1 MAFSFGAPTAT
12 AAPTFGAPAPA
23 AGGFSF
29 GAATA
34 APAGGGFFGG
44 AAAGQKPA
52 TGLFG
57 APAAAPA
64 AGLFGAPAAAPA
76 GGLFGA
82 PAAAPAGGLFG
93 APAAAPAAGGF
104 AIGAPKPA
112 GTGLFGGTTAPAP
125 AGGLFG
131 ATPAPAPGG
140 LFGGTT
146 APAPA
151 GGLFGAPAAAPAGGL
166 FGATPAPAAGGGLFG
181 ATPAPAGGLFGST
194 PASAAG
200 GLFGAKPA
208 GTGLFGAPAPAAGGL
223 FGATPAPAYGAPS
236 AGGGLFGG
244 AAGGGLFGQQPAYGQ
259 PQQMVAAPATQP
271 ATRFEQLPATPATL
285 GRDGVLAVE
294 KHLAQNRTLQK
305 RVALAAQP
313 VREGMAHL
321 REAVAAA
328 RGALERAEHEQR
340 RAATVGGGLRLEAA
354 ALRRDG
360 EELAARASSRSA
372 GDSLRL
378 ARELPAPLLWRHLA
392 NMEKRLA
399 AYARDVTTVRPARR
413 DGARADDDSANFQL
427 ARVLAAQRDAFL
439 RVADDVAR
447 MHARVDDAR
456 RGVRRRDPGADP
468 FADADREEKAA
479 ARELDAEIRLGAQ
492 RAAAAAPAAVPGVAA
507 PAGGLFGAATPA
519 PAGGLFGSAPAP
531 GGSLFGATAAPP
543 APALTRTATPATGL
557 FGAPAA
563 AAPAGGLFGAPA
575 AAAPVTTLSAKK
587 PSRNRKKGR

>member
-1 MAFSFGAPTAT
+1 MAFSFGAPAAT

-34 APAGGGFFGG
+34 APAGGGLFGSTPAPAPGAFG
-44 AAAGQKPA
+44 AAPA
-52 TGLFG
+52 FG
-57 APAAAPA
+57 APK
-64 AGLFGAPAAAPA
+64 PA

-82 PAAAPAGGLFG
+82 PAPAPGGLFG
-93 APAAAPAAGGF
+93 S
-104 AIGAPKPA
+104 
-112 GTGLFGGTTAPAP
+112 APAP

-131 ATPAPAPGG
+131 ATPAPAAAG
-140 LFGGTT
+140 FG
-146 APAPA
+146 
-151 GGLFGAPAAAPAGGL
+151 
-166 FGATPAPAAGGGLFG
+166 APAAGGGLFG
-181 ATPAPAGGLFGST
+181 APKPAGGLFGAPAPAPGGLFGST
-194 PASAAG
+194 PAPAPGGFSLGGAAPAGG

-208 GTGLFGAPAPAAGGL
+208 GGGLFGAPAPAAGGL
-223 FGATPAPAYGAPS
+223 FGSTPAPAAGGLFGSSPTSTSFGAPAAGGLFGATPTPAYGAPS

-413 DGARADDDSANFQL
+413 DGARADDDSANCQL

-456 RGVRRRDPGADP
+456 RGVRRRDPGLDP

>member
-1 MAFSFGAPTAT
+1 MQVGLRRQRKRSEASDDWMTTYADAITLILAFFVMLLSMADLDPDKYREVKGKVTERLFGQ
-12 AAPTFGAPAPA
+12 PA
-23 AGGFSF
+23 ASSGGFGF
-29 GAATA
+29 GAAA
-34 APAGGGFFGG
+34 SSGGFGAPAGGG
-44 AAAGQKPA
+44 
-52 TGLFG
+52 LFG
-57 APAAAPA
+57 AASS
-64 AGLFGAPAAAPA
+64 
-76 GGLFGA
+76 
-82 PAAAPAGGLFG
+82 
-93 APAAAPAAGGF
+93 GGF
-104 AIGAPKPA
+104 G
-112 GTGLFGGTTAPAP
+112 
-125 AGGLFG
+125 
-131 ATPAPAPGG
+131 
-140 LFGGTT
+140 
-146 APAPA
+146 
-151 GGLFGAPAAAPAGGL
+151 
-166 FGATPAPAAGGGLFG
+166 APAAGGGLFG
-181 ATPAPAGGLFGST
+181 QASSGG
-194 PASAAG
+194 
-200 GLFGAKPA
+200 
-208 GTGLFGAPAPAAGGL
+208 FGAP
-223 FGATPAPAYGAPS
+223 
-236 AGGGLFGG
+236 AGGGLFGQPAASSG
-244 AAGGGLFGQQPAYGQ
+244 GGLFGASQPAAGGGLFGASAPAAGGGLFGQQPAYGQ

-456 RGVRRRDPGADP
+456 RGVRRRDPGLDP
-468 FADADREEKAA
+468 FAEADREEKAA

-492 RAAAAAPAAVPGVAA
+492 RAAAAAPAAAVPGVA
-507 PAGGLFGAATPA
+507 A

>member
-34 APAGGGFFGG
+34 APAGGGLFGSTPAPAPGAFG
-44 AAAGQKPA
+44 AAPA
-52 TGLFG
+52 FG
-57 APAAAPA
+57 APK
-64 AGLFGAPAAAPA
+64 PA

-82 PAAAPAGGLFG
+82 PA
-93 APAAAPAAGGF
+93 
-104 AIGAPKPA
+104 
-112 GTGLFGGTTAPAP
+112 
-125 AGGLFG
+125 
-131 ATPAPAPGG
+131 PAPGG
-140 LFGGTT
+140 LFGSAT
-146 APAPA
+146 
-151 GGLFGAPAAAPAGGL
+151 APAGGL
-166 FGATPAPAAGGGLFG
+166 FGATPAPAAAGFGAPAAGGGLFG
-181 ATPAPAGGLFGST
+181 APKPAGGLFGAPAPAPGGLFGSTPAPAPGGFSLGGAAPAGGGLFGAKPAGGGLFGAPAPAAGGLFGST
-194 PASAAG
+194 PAPAAG
-200 GLFGAKPA
+200 GLFGSSP
-208 GTGLFGAPAPAAGGL
+208 TSTSFGAPAAGGL

-456 RGVRRRDPGADP
+456 RGVRRRDPGLDP
-468 FADADREEKAA
+468 FAEADREEKAA

-492 RAAAAAPAAVPGVAA
+492 RAAAAAPAAAVPGVA
-507 PAGGLFGAATPA
+507 A

>member
-1 MAFSFGAPTAT
+1 MAFSFGAPAAT

-34 APAGGGFFGG
+34 APAGGGLFGSTPAPAPGAFG
-44 AAAGQKPA
+44 AAPA
-52 TGLFG
+52 FG
-57 APAAAPA
+57 APK
-64 AGLFGAPAAAPA
+64 PA

-82 PAAAPAGGLFG
+82 PAPAPGGLFG
-93 APAAAPAAGGF
+93 S
-104 AIGAPKPA
+104 
-112 GTGLFGGTTAPAP
+112 APAP

-131 ATPAPAPGG
+131 ATPAPAAAGFGAPAGGG
-140 LFGGTT
+140 LFGA
-146 APAPA
+146 APKPA
-151 GGLFGAPAAAPAGGL
+151 GGLFGAPAPAPGGL
-166 FGATPAPAAGGGLFG
+166 FGSTPAPAPGGFSLGGAAPAGGGLFG
-181 ATPAPAGGLFGST
+181 AKPAGGGLFGAPAPAAGGLFGST
-194 PASAAG
+194 PAPAPGG
-200 GLFGAKPA
+200 GLFGSSP
-208 GTGLFGAPAPAAGGL
+208 TSTSFGAPAAGGL

-236 AGGGLFGG
+236 AAGGLFGG

-413 DGARADDDSANFQL
+413 DGARADDDSANCQL

-456 RGVRRRDPGADP
+456 RGVRRRDPGLDP

>member
-64 AGLFGAPAAAPA
+64 A
-76 GGLFGA
+76 GLFGA

-208 GTGLFGAPAPAAGGL
+208 GTGL

-447 MHARVDDAR
+447 MHAHVDDAR
-456 RGVRRRDPGADP
+456 RGVRRRDPGLDP
-468 FADADREEKAA
+468 FAEADREEKAA

-492 RAAAAAPAAVPGVAA
+492 RAAAAAPAAAVPGVA
-507 PAGGLFGAATPA
+507 A

>member
-1 MAFSFGAPTAT
+1 MAFSFGAPAAT

-34 APAGGGFFGG
+34 APAGGGLFGSTPAPAPGAFG
-44 AAAGQKPA
+44 AAPA
-52 TGLFG
+52 FG
-57 APAAAPA
+57 APK
-64 AGLFGAPAAAPA
+64 PA

-82 PAAAPAGGLFG
+82 PAPAPGGLFG
-93 APAAAPAAGGF
+93 S
-104 AIGAPKPA
+104 
-112 GTGLFGGTTAPAP
+112 APAP

-131 ATPAPAPGG
+131 ATPAPAAAGFGAPAGGG
-140 LFGGTT
+140 LFGA
-146 APAPA
+146 APKPA
-151 GGLFGAPAAAPAGGL
+151 GGLFGAPA
-166 FGATPAPAAGGGLFG
+166 PAP
-181 ATPAPAGGLFGST
+181 GGLFGST
-194 PASAAG
+194 PTPAPGGFSLGGVAPAGG

-208 GTGLFGAPAPAAGGL
+208 GGGLFGAPAPAAGGVFGSTPAPAPGGGLFGSAPTGATGGGLFGAPAPAAGGL
-223 FGATPAPAYGAPS
+223 FGATPVPAYGAPS
-236 AGGGLFGG
+236 
-244 AAGGGLFGQQPAYGQ
+244 AGGGLFGQQPAYGQ

-413 DGARADDDSANFQL
+413 DGARADDDSANCQL

-468 FADADREEKAA
+468 FADADRGEKAA

-519 PAGGLFGSAPAP
+519 PAGGLFGGAPAP

-575 AAAPVTTLSAKK
+575 AAAPETTLSAKK

>member
-1 MAFSFGAPTAT
+1 MAFSFGAPAAT

-34 APAGGGFFGG
+34 APAGGGLFGSTPAPAPGALG
-44 AAAGQKPA
+44 AAPA
-52 TGLFG
+52 FG
-57 APAAAPA
+57 APK
-64 AGLFGAPAAAPA
+64 PA

-82 PAAAPAGGLFG
+82 PAPAPGGLFG
-93 APAAAPAAGGF
+93 S
-104 AIGAPKPA
+104 
-112 GTGLFGGTTAPAP
+112 APAP

-131 ATPAPAPGG
+131 ATPAPAAAG
-140 LFGGTT
+140 FG
-146 APAPA
+146 
-151 GGLFGAPAAAPAGGL
+151 
-166 FGATPAPAAGGGLFG
+166 APAAGGGLFG
-181 ATPAPAGGLFGST
+181 APKPAGGLFGAPAPAPGGLFGSTPAPAPGGFSLGGAAPAGGGLFGAKPAGGGLFGAPAPAAGGLFGST
-194 PASAAG
+194 PAPAAG
-200 GLFGAKPA
+200 GLFGSSP
-208 GTGLFGAPAPAAGGL
+208 TSTSFGAPAAGGL

-456 RGVRRRDPGADP
+456 RGVRRRDPGLDP

-492 RAAAAAPAAVPGVAA
+492 RAAAAAPAAAVPGVAA

-519 PAGGLFGSAPAP
+519 PAGGLFGGAPAP

>member
-82 PAAAPAGGLFG
+82 PAAAPA
-93 APAAAPAAGGF
+93 AGGF

-112 GTGLFGGTTAPAP
+112 GT
-125 AGGLFG
+125 
-131 ATPAPAPGG
+131 G

-456 RGVRRRDPGADP
+456 RGVRRRDPGLDP
-468 FADADREEKAA
+468 FAEADREEKAA

-492 RAAAAAPAAVPGVAA
+492 RAAAAAPAAAVPGVA
-507 PAGGLFGAATPA
+507 A

>member
-131 ATPAPAPGG
+131 ATPAPA
-140 LFGGTT
+140 
-146 APAPA
+146 
-151 GGLFGAPAAAPAGGL
+151 
-166 FGATPAPAAGGGLFG
+166 
-181 ATPAPAGGLFGST
+181 
-194 PASAAG
+194 
-200 GLFGAKPA
+200 
-208 GTGLFGAPAPAAGGL
+208 
-223 FGATPAPAYGAPS
+223 YGAPS

-328 RGALERAEHEQR
+328 RGALERAAHEQR
-340 RAATVGGGLRLEAA
+340 RPL
-354 ALRRDG
+354 
-360 EELAARASSRSA
+360 
-372 GDSLRL
+372 SLI
-378 ARELPAPLLWRHLA
+378 H
-392 NMEKRLA
+392 
-399 AYARDVTTVRPARR
+399 
-413 DGARADDDSANFQL
+413 
-427 ARVLAAQRDAFL
+427 
-439 RVADDVAR
+439 
-447 MHARVDDAR
+447 
-456 RGVRRRDPGADP
+456 
-468 FADADREEKAA
+468 
-479 ARELDAEIRLGAQ
+479 I
-492 RAAAAAPAAVPGVAA
+492 
-507 PAGGLFGAATPA
+507 
-519 PAGGLFGSAPAP
+519 
-531 GGSLFGATAAPP
+531 
-543 APALTRTATPATGL
+543 
-557 FGAPAA
+557 
-563 AAPAGGLFGAPA
+563 
-575 AAAPVTTLSAKK
+575 
-587 PSRNRKKGR
+587 

>member
-1 MAFSFGAPTAT
+1 MAFSFGAPAAT

-34 APAGGGFFGG
+34 APAGGGLFGSTPAPAPGAFG
-44 AAAGQKPA
+44 AAPA
-52 TGLFG
+52 FG
-57 APAAAPA
+57 APK
-64 AGLFGAPAAAPA
+64 PA

-82 PAAAPAGGLFG
+82 PAPAPGGLFG
-93 APAAAPAAGGF
+93 S
-104 AIGAPKPA
+104 
-112 GTGLFGGTTAPAP
+112 APAP

-131 ATPAPAPGG
+131 ATPAPAAAG
-140 LFGGTT
+140 FG
-146 APAPA
+146 
-151 GGLFGAPAAAPAGGL
+151 
-166 FGATPAPAAGGGLFG
+166 APAAGGGLFG
-181 ATPAPAGGLFGST
+181 APKPAGGLFGAPAPAPGGLFGSTPAPAPGGFSLGGAAPAGGGLFGAKPAGGGLFGAPAPAAGGLFGST
-194 PASAAG
+194 PAPAAG
-200 GLFGAKPA
+200 GLFGSSP
-208 GTGLFGAPAPAAGGL
+208 TSTSFGAPAAGGL

-413 DGARADDDSANFQL
+413 DGARADDDSANCQL

-456 RGVRRRDPGADP
+456 RGVRRRDPGLDP

>member
-82 PAAAPAGGLFG
+82 PAAAPA
-93 APAAAPAAGGF
+93 AGGF

-112 GTGLFGGTTAPAP
+112 GTGLFGGTTAP
-125 AGGLFG
+125 
-131 ATPAPAPGG
+131 
-140 LFGGTT
+140 
-146 APAPA
+146 
-151 GGLFGAPAAAPAGGL
+151 APAGGL

-519 PAGGLFGSAPAP
+519 PAGGLFGGAPAP
-531 GGSLFGATAAPP
+531 GGGLFGATAAPP

>member
-456 RGVRRRDPGADP
+456 RGVRRRDPGLDP
-468 FADADREEKAA
+468 FAEADREEKAA

-492 RAAAAAPAAVPGVAA
+492 RAAAAAPAAAVPGVA
-507 PAGGLFGAATPA
+507 A

-531 GGSLFGATAAPP
+531 GGSLFGATTAPP

>member
-82 PAAAPAGGLFG
+82 PAAAPA
-93 APAAAPAAGGF
+93 AGGF

-151 GGLFGAPAAAPAGGL
+151 GGLFGAPAAAPA
-166 FGATPAPAAGGGLFG
+166 GGLFG

-456 RGVRRRDPGADP
+456 RGVRRRDPGLDP
-468 FADADREEKAA
+468 FAEADREEKAA

-492 RAAAAAPAAVPGVAA
+492 RAAAAAPAAAVPGVA
-507 PAGGLFGAATPA
+507 A

-531 GGSLFGATAAPP
+531 GGSLFGATTAPP

>member
-82 PAAAPAGGLFG
+82 PAAAPA
-93 APAAAPAAGGF
+93 AGGF

-112 GTGLFGGTTAPAP
+112 GT
-125 AGGLFG
+125 
-131 ATPAPAPGG
+131 G

-456 RGVRRRDPGADP
+456 RGVRRRDPGLDP
-468 FADADREEKAA
+468 FAEADREEKAA

-492 RAAAAAPAAVPGVAA
+492 RAAAAAPAAAVPGVA
-507 PAGGLFGAATPA
+507 A

-531 GGSLFGATAAPP
+531 GGSLFGATTAPP

>member
-1 MAFSFGAPTAT
+1 
-12 AAPTFGAPAPA
+12 
-23 AGGFSF
+23 
-29 GAATA
+29 
-34 APAGGGFFGG
+34 
-44 AAAGQKPA
+44 
-52 TGLFG
+52 
-57 APAAAPA
+57 
-64 AGLFGAPAAAPA
+64 
-76 GGLFGA
+76 
-82 PAAAPAGGLFG
+82 
-93 APAAAPAAGGF
+93 
-104 AIGAPKPA
+104 
-112 GTGLFGGTTAPAP
+112 
-125 AGGLFG
+125 
-131 ATPAPAPGG
+131 
-140 LFGGTT
+140 
-146 APAPA
+146 
-151 GGLFGAPAAAPAGGL
+151 
-166 FGATPAPAAGGGLFG
+166 
-181 ATPAPAGGLFGST
+181 
-194 PASAAG
+194 
-200 GLFGAKPA
+200 
-208 GTGLFGAPAPAAGGL
+208 
-223 FGATPAPAYGAPS
+223 
-236 AGGGLFGG
+236 
-244 AAGGGLFGQQPAYGQ
+244 
-259 PQQMVAAPATQP
+259 MVAAPATQP

-456 RGVRRRDPGADP
+456 RGVRRRDPGLDP
-468 FADADREEKAA
+468 FAEADREEKAA

-492 RAAAAAPAAVPGVAA
+492 RAAAAVPGVA
-507 PAGGLFGAATPA
+507 A

>member
-82 PAAAPAGGLFG
+82 PAAAPA
-93 APAAAPAAGGF
+93 AGGF

-112 GTGLFGGTTAPAP
+112 GT
-125 AGGLFG
+125 
-131 ATPAPAPGG
+131 G

-236 AGGGLFGG
+236 AAGGLFGG

-456 RGVRRRDPGADP
+456 RGVRRRDPGLDP
-468 FADADREEKAA
+468 FAEADREEKAA

-492 RAAAAAPAAVPGVAA
+492 RAAAAAPAAAVPGVA
-507 PAGGLFGAATPA
+507 A

>member
-82 PAAAPAGGLFG
+82 PAAAPA
-93 APAAAPAAGGF
+93 AGGF

-112 GTGLFGGTTAPAP
+112 GTGLFGGTTAP
-125 AGGLFG
+125 
-131 ATPAPAPGG
+131 
-140 LFGGTT
+140 
-146 APAPA
+146 
-151 GGLFGAPAAAPAGGL
+151 APAGGL

-456 RGVRRRDPGADP
+456 RGVRRRDPGLDP
-468 FADADREEKAA
+468 FAEADREEKAA

-492 RAAAAAPAAVPGVAA
+492 RAAAAAPAAAA
-507 PAGGLFGAATPA
+507 
-519 PAGGLFGSAPAP
+519 SA
-531 GGSLFGATAAPP
+531 SS
-543 APALTRTATPATGL
+543 
-557 FGAPAA
+557 
-563 AAPAGGLFGAPA
+563 
-575 AAAPVTTLSAKK
+575 SA
-587 PSRNRKKGR
+587 

>member
-151 GGLFGAPAAAPAGGL
+151 GGLFGAPAAAPA
-166 FGATPAPAAGGGLFG
+166 GGLFG

-456 RGVRRRDPGADP
+456 RGVRRRDPGLDP
-468 FADADREEKAA
+468 FAEADREEKAA

-492 RAAAAAPAAVPGVAA
+492 RAAAAAPAAAVPGVA
-507 PAGGLFGAATPA
+507 A

>member
-82 PAAAPAGGLFG
+82 PAAAPA
-93 APAAAPAAGGF
+93 AGGF

-112 GTGLFGGTTAPAP
+112 GT
-125 AGGLFG
+125 
-131 ATPAPAPGG
+131 G

-456 RGVRRRDPGADP
+456 RGVRRRDPGLDP
-468 FADADREEKAA
+468 FAEADREEKAA

-492 RAAAAAPAAVPGVAA
+492 RAAAAAPAAVPGVA
-507 PAGGLFGAATPA
+507 A

>member
-64 AGLFGAPAAAPA
+64 A
-76 GGLFGA
+76 GLFGA

-456 RGVRRRDPGADP
+456 RGVRRRDPGLDP
-468 FADADREEKAA
+468 FAEADREEKAA

-492 RAAAAAPAAVPGVAA
+492 RAAAAVPGVA
-507 PAGGLFGAATPA
+507 A

>member
-112 GTGLFGGTTAPAP
+112 GTGLLGGRQHQRRRAASSARRQPRLRAVFLGGRQHQRRREAPSAP
-125 AGGLFG
+125 QPRRRRAASSARRRRPLR
-131 ATPAPAPGG
+131 
-140 LFGGTT
+140 
-146 APAPA
+146 
-151 GGLFGAPAAAPAGGL
+151 AAASSARRPL
-166 FGATPAPAAGGGLFG
+166 QRAAFL
-181 ATPAPAGGLFGST
+181 ARRRRPPR
-194 PASAAG
+194 

-456 RGVRRRDPGADP
+456 RGVRRRDPGLDP
-468 FADADREEKAA
+468 FAEADREEKAA

-492 RAAAAAPAAVPGVAA
+492 RAARRG
-507 PAGGLFGAATPA
+507 AGGRRARRRRPRRRSSAARRRPVGAC
-519 PAGGLFGSAPAP
+519 SARRLRRPRRRSRARP
-531 GGSLFGATAAPP
+531 RRRRASSARPRRRRRRAAS
-543 APALTRTATPATGL
+543 
-557 FGAPAA
+557 
-563 AAPAGGLFGAPA
+563 
-575 AAAPVTTLSAKK
+575 SARRR
-587 PSRNRKKGR
+587 PRRP

>member
-1 MAFSFGAPTAT
+1 
-12 AAPTFGAPAPA
+12 
-23 AGGFSF
+23 
-29 GAATA
+29 
-34 APAGGGFFGG
+34 
-44 AAAGQKPA
+44 
-52 TGLFG
+52 
-57 APAAAPA
+57 
-64 AGLFGAPAAAPA
+64 
-76 GGLFGA
+76 
-82 PAAAPAGGLFG
+82 
-93 APAAAPAAGGF
+93 
-104 AIGAPKPA
+104 
-112 GTGLFGGTTAPAP
+112 
-125 AGGLFG
+125 
-131 ATPAPAPGG
+131 
-140 LFGGTT
+140 
-146 APAPA
+146 
-151 GGLFGAPAAAPAGGL
+151 
-166 FGATPAPAAGGGLFG
+166 
-181 ATPAPAGGLFGST
+181 
-194 PASAAG
+194 
-200 GLFGAKPA
+200 
-208 GTGLFGAPAPAAGGL
+208 
-223 FGATPAPAYGAPS
+223 
-236 AGGGLFGG
+236 
-244 AAGGGLFGQQPAYGQ
+244 
-259 PQQMVAAPATQP
+259 MVAAPATQP

-413 DGARADDDSANFQL
+413 DGARADDDSANCQL

-456 RGVRRRDPGADP
+456 RGVRRRDPGLDP

-519 PAGGLFGSAPAP
+519 PAGGLFGGAPAP
-531 GGSLFGATAAPP
+531 GGGLFGATAAPP